1 MRSES
6 KSRDISSSRRLLSRL
21 ARMYGY
27 RNKDIA
33 AFLGKDPA
41 AVTHYLSRGEC
52 PVEIERKALE
62 ALG

>member
-1 MRSES
+1 
-6 KSRDISSSRRLLSRL
+6 
-21 ARMYGY
+21 MYGY
-27 RNKDIA
+27 RDKDIA